1 MGQNSIHSYK
11 TDSINGGKLPEKQ
24 NVKKQT
30 LLQDNGTTQ
39 SGQTNKLKK
48 QRVAKTLQD
57 DNIKEQ
63 KTAKNRI
70 NHTFLR

>member
-1 MGQNSIHSYK
+1 MGENSIHSYK
-11 TDSINGGKLPEKQ
+11 IGGKNGAKLPKKQ

-63 KTAKNRI
+63 KNS
-70 NHTFLR
+70 